1 MKASME
7 SKRKRSKWNRMF
19 VVLFF
24 LTAIILAV
32 WGSIVFKHMIDDKAL
47 QEKLDEVRPSNRTP

>member
-1 MKASME
+1 ME